1 MNKIIVIGRV
11 GRDPETRTFGQGS
24 SVTNFSLAV
33 TEKWSRN
40 GEKEEKTTWFNI
52 SQFGRGAEFSAQYV
66 RKGQKISV
74 DGRLEI
80 REWTDKNGVTRKD
93 PEIVADH
100 VEILADPN
108 RVATNTQ
115 DQPQQISPDGEES
128 PF

>member
-11 GRDPETRTFGQGS
+11 GRDPETRTFGQGT
-24 SVTNFSLAV
+24 SVTNYSLAV

-52 SQFGRGAEFSAQYV
+52 SQFGRGAEFAAQYV
-66 RKGQKISV
+66 RKGQKIAV

-80 REWTDKNGVTRKD
+80 REWIDKNGMTRKD
-93 PEIVADH
+93 PEIVADN

-108 RVATNTQ
+108 RVGTNPQ
-115 DQPQQISPDGEES
+115 EQPQQISPDGEEN